1 MRKKYMFSAALFA
14 AAMLSAS
21 ACGTQTPAPES
32 VPTETSIII
41 ETADTN
47 APDAAETSDTNSS
60 EQSSI
65 SGTIDEIK
73 DFMFILTTDGGVSY
87 VLSFDSE
94 KPQGLDSVAAGDKVT
109 VTYTG
114 VLSDVDAFT
123 GTIIS
128 VEKAG

>member
-1 MRKKYMFSAALFA
+1 MRKKHMFSAALFA
-14 AAMLSAS
+14 AVMLSAS
-21 ACGTQTPAPES
+21 ACGTQTPAPET
-32 VPTETSIII
+32 VPVETSVII
-41 ETADTN
+41 ETADTE
-47 APDAAETSDTNSS
+47 APDVSETSDADSA

-73 DFMFILTTDGGVSY
+73 DFMFILTADDGVSY
-87 VLSFDSE
+87 VLGFDGE

-114 VLSDVDAFT
+114 ILNEVDAFT

-128 VEKAG
+128 VEKAE

>member
-1 MRKKYMFSAALFA
+1 MRKKHMFSAALFA
-14 AAMLSAS
+14 AVMLSAS
-21 ACGTQTPAPES
+21 ACGTQTAAPES
-32 VPTETSIII
+32 VPAETSVII
-41 ETADTN
+41 ETTETE
-47 APDAAETSDTNSS
+47 APDAVEASDTDSS

-73 DFMFILTTDGGVSY
+73 DFMFILTTDDGVSY
-87 VLSFDSE
+87 VLGFDDE

-128 VEKAG
+128 VEKAE